1 MGNEIVIALCLVI
14 VIEGLM
20 LFAAPEA
27 WQRMAAQLAELDP
40 KQLRTFGGGA
50 MIVGLVLLQL
60 AR

>member
-1 MGNEIVIALCLVI
+1 MGHDVVVALCLVI

-27 WQRMAAQLAELDP
+27 WQRMAAQLSQIDP
-40 KQLRTFGGGA
+40 KQLRNFGAGA
-50 MIVGLVLLQL
+50 MVVGLVLLQL